1 MQIPVDHYA
10 SGEYL
15 YDQLVAPVC
24 QQYQLTHM
32 EFVVLMFLANNP
44 GYDTAAQIV
53 RFRRVT
59 KSHVSLAVRSLLERG
74 FLNAEDGKDDRRTI
88 HLTLTM
94 DTDPIVEAGRKVQ
107 DQFYE
112 TLFEGFS
119 SEEKEQMSQFMRRID
134 KNIKTHIV

>member
-24 QQYQLTHM
+24 QQFSLTHM
-32 EFVVLMFLANNP
+32 EFVVLMFLSNTP

-74 FLNAEDGKDDRRTI
+74 LLNAEDGTDDRRTI
-88 HLTLTM
+88 HLSLTV
-94 DTDPIVEAGRKVQ
+94 DTDPIIEAGRKIQ
-107 DQFYE
+107 SQFYE

-119 SEEKEQMSQFMRRID
+119 AEEKQQMAQFMRRID
-134 KNIKTHIV
+134 QNIKNHIA

>member
-24 QQYQLTHM
+24 QKFELTHM
-32 EFVVLMFLANNP
+32 EFVVLMFLSNNP

-74 FLNAEDGKDDRRTI
+74 LLEAEDGKDDRRTI
-88 HLTLTM
+88 HLSLTL
-94 DTDPIVEAGRKVQ
+94 DADPIVEAGRTVQ
-107 DQFYE
+107 QQFYE

-119 SEEKEQMSQFMRRID
+119 GEERQQMSRFMARID
-134 KNIKTHIV
+134 QNIKSHIE